1 MKVRSILLCSGIT
14 IAALVFAPIHKACAQ
29 TDQTVTQYINPL
41 IGTGSVDQ
49 SSLSGATFPG
59 AALPFGMVQ
68 LSPDTR
74 WAPDGWCPPG
84 YDYNDRRIYGFS
96 HTHLSGTGCAGLYD
110 ILVMPL
116 TSSLEELAK
125 VKNADFSS
133 AFSHDDEE
141 ATVGYYSVRLK
152 DSGVKAELT
161 ATTRTGMH
169 RYTFPSGQPNI
180 VLFDPSHMEASEK
193 GRHRIYDSSVRL
205 INDTTLVGFHIL
217 NDWQRLRKCYFYATF
232 NRPVRHNMMMNNSRR
247 YYDNDQTNGQNCRIF
262 LQFDEAPEPLLVKV
276 AISPNSIENARENV
290 AENPGWDFDSV
301 HQKAVQAWEKEMD
314 NIRIDATEDQKVIF
328 YTGLYH
334 AYLQPNIISDLNG
347 DYMRTDYTTGRV
359 PQGQVHQSTFSLW
372 DTYRACHPLY
382 TLLRPQRVPDMVRS
396 MLRQYDT
403 YGYLPIWQ
411 LWGTENYTMIGNHAI
426 PVLVDAAL
434 KGIAGEDINRVYEA
448 VKGSSLREHWNS
460 PFSIWEKYG
469 YMPENLQTQSVSITL
484 EMAYDD
490 ACVARLAKHL
500 GKTQD
505 YERFN
510 RRAHF
515 YRNLFDKQTGF
526 FRAKD
531 DKGNWIT
538 PFDPL
543 AYGGN
548 GGFPFTEGN
557 AWQYLWY
564 VPQDVDD
571 FVSLF
576 GGEKEFT
583 AKLDTFF
590 TLTTDNR
597 EKNGNASGFIGQYA
611 HGNEPSQHCAY
622 LYDYVG
628 KPERTAYY
636 VNKVMQEQYKNS
648 IGGYSGNDDC
658 GQMSAWY
665 ILSAMGFYP
674 TDPASGR
681 YDFGSPLLRRVE
693 IALPDGKKF
702 VITTNR
708 KGSDDYV
715 IKKVLLNGQPLK
727 QHFITHA
734 QILAGGTLQ
743 FQMGKK

>member
-1 MKVRSILLCSGIT
+1 
-14 IAALVFAPIHKACAQ
+14 
-29 TDQTVTQYINPL
+29 
-41 IGTGSVDQ
+41 
-49 SSLSGATFPG
+49 
-59 AALPFGMVQ
+59 
-68 LSPDTR
+68 
-74 WAPDGWCPPG
+74 
-84 YDYNDRRIYGFS
+84 
-96 HTHLSGTGCAGLYD
+96 
-110 ILVMPL
+110 
-116 TSSLEELAK
+116 
-125 VKNADFSS
+125 
-133 AFSHDDEE
+133 
-141 ATVGYYSVRLK
+141 
-152 DSGVKAELT
+152 
-161 ATTRTGMH
+161 
-169 RYTFPSGQPNI
+169 
-180 VLFDPSHMEASEK
+180 
-193 GRHRIYDSSVRL
+193 
-205 INDTTLVGFHIL
+205 
-217 NDWQRLRKCYFYATF
+217 
-232 NRPVRHNMMMNNSRR
+232 
-247 YYDNDQTNGQNCRIF
+247 
-262 LQFDEAPEPLLVKV
+262 
-276 AISPNSIENARENV
+276 
-290 AENPGWDFDSV
+290 
-301 HQKAVQAWEKEMD
+301 
-314 NIRIDATEDQKVIF
+314 
-328 YTGLYH
+328 
-334 AYLQPNIISDLNG
+334 
-347 DYMRTDYTTGRV
+347 
-359 PQGQVHQSTFSLW
+359 
-372 DTYRACHPLY
+372 
-382 TLLRPQRVPDMVRS
+382 
-396 MLRQYDT
+396 
-403 YGYLPIWQ
+403 
-411 LWGTENYTMIGNHAI
+411 MIGNHAI

-434 KGIAGEDINRVYEA
+434 KGIVGEDINRIYEA
-448 VKGSSLREHWNS
+448 VRGSSLREHWNS

-500 GKTQD
+500 GKTAD

-531 DKGNWIT
+531 DKGNWIS
-538 PFDPL
+538 PFNPL

-576 GGEKEFT
+576 GGEKEFI

-628 KPERTAYY
+628 KPEKTAYY

-693 IALPDGKKF
+693 ITLPGGKKF
-702 VITTNR
+702 VITSDR
-708 KGSDDYV
+708 KDSDDYV
-715 IKKVLLNGQPLK
+715 IKKILLNGQPLK